1 MTELTGGEVWQRSG
15 LVIQNLFPRRRGT
28 GENDDSLVL
37 RLVIKEQ
44 VILTTGDLEVAGERE
59 LLMMYHDLTAD
70 ILSVGHHGSRT
81 SSTTEFLAAVQP
93 TISVISAGANNRFN
107 HPHQEALERL
117 AQSGSEIY
125 RTDLNGM
132 VYFTWTDFSQA
143 LSRIKKIK

>member
-1 MTELTGGEVWQRSG
+1 MAVGPHRQR
-15 LVIQNLFPRRRGT
+15 N
-28 GENDDSLVL
+28 
-37 RLVIKEQ
+37 
-44 VILTTGDLEVAGERE
+44 
-59 LLMMYHDLTAD
+59 
-70 ILSVGHHGSRT
+70 
-81 SSTTEFLAAVQP
+81 FLAAVQP
-93 TISVISAGANNRFN
+93 TISVISAGANNRFK